1 MSTSP
6 IRSGV
11 PTLLPSPDLRPVID
25 ALPPCTAAD
34 SGRAVRN
41 FTHEVT
47 APLRYPP
54 LNQYGS
60 TGSNGA
66 RWGIQQR
73 RQQSFASA
81 DVNRL
86 TRRAWFAGTRAS
98 DTGMHTVA

>member
-41 FTHEVT
+41 LTHEVT

-66 RWGIQQR
+66 TTEAGASKGPQR
-73 RQQSFASA
+73 PWASEGASVVGQEGTFA
-81 DVNRL
+81 
-86 TRRAWFAGTRAS
+86 RALPWTLE
-98 DTGMHTVA
+98 